1 MVKPHS
7 AHPVEKDY
15 ALAPYYI
22 FKRLIAFGVF
32 SALMVPFGVGAEF
45 YSYEDRSGTIHFVED
60 PGRIPKEYRQKKQ
73 VRKDKYDDLQESE
86 RELMLENDRREREE
100 ARRSEADRELTARSE
115 KERLSALKQ
124 KSKLII
130 TPVSILG
137 RQVFVPV
144 RLANGA
150 NETDTMLLLDTGAT
164 MSVISPEVAARLK
177 IDQTDNANVKV
188 VGGKVLKVRK
198 AVLSKM
204 QAGPFQ
210 RGNQEVVIVNQRGGG
225 FGDGL
230 LGMSFLAGF
239 KYTIDFE
246 TQTITWMP

>member
-1 MVKPHS
+1 VIS
-7 AHPVEKDY
+7 RPVEKDY
-15 ALAPYYI
+15 AMASYYNS
-22 FKRLIAFGVF
+22 KRLIAFSVI

-45 YSYEDRSGTIHFVED
+45 YRYEDRSGTIHFVED

-86 RELMLENDRREREE
+86 RELMLENDRREGEE
-100 ARRSEADRELTARSE
+100 ARRSEAERELTARSE
-115 KERLSALKQ
+115 KEKLAALKR

-130 TPVSILG
+130 TPVTILG

-177 IDQTDNANVKV
+177 VDQTDNANVKV